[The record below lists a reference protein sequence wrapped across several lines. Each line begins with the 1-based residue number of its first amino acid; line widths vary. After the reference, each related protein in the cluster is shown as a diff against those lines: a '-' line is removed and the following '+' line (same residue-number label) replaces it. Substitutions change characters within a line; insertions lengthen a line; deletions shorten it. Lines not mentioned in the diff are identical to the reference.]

1 MMAENVPSV
10 GYKTFYIQP
19 SSRQATKTEKHF
31 QKEVT
36 NQYYRI
42 TFSNGG
48 ISSIYDKELGRELID
63 SMKFKAG
70 EVFTLNSIGNGAGEF
85 SDIQTT
91 DMAGYDKTGNYATK
105 WEVEEDGAVFTTY
118 KFRQPIRYAV
128 VEQHVKLYH
137 QQKRID
143 FETELLNWEGVLYR
157 EFRMAIPLK
166 MSDGQVAYEVPF
178 GVVNVGKDEMAGAA
192 GERYTTPCKN
202 IHPRGIM
209 NWISS
214 SNADFGVT
222 LSSSVAVADW
232 IDPTDHPIANQI
244 LQPILMASRKSCHGE
259 GNEYL
264 QTGNH
269 AFRFS
274 LTSHQPGWENSA
286 FSGVRSNEML
296 STVIPAHQFENASL
310 PESMSFFRADGRN
323 VVLST
328 LKKAEDNDGTVVR
341 LVDFS
346 GKDQSLKIESFKPF
360 KVAGSTNLI
369 EQDMKPLEM
378 NGSVVKL
385 NLGHHAIETLLLK

>member
-1 MMAENVPSV
+1 
-10 GYKTFYIQP
+10 
-19 SSRQATKTEKHF
+19 
-31 QKEVT
+31 
-36 NQYYRI
+36 
-42 TFSNGG
+42 
-48 ISSIYDKELGRELID
+48 
-63 SMKFKAG
+63 
-70 EVFTLNSIGNGAGEF
+70 
-85 SDIQTT
+85 
-91 DMAGYDKTGNYATK
+91 
-105 WEVEEDGAVFTTY
+105 
-118 KFRQPIRYAV
+118 
-128 VEQHVKLYH
+128 
-137 QQKRID
+137 
-143 FETELLNWEGVLYR
+143 
-157 EFRMAIPLK
+157 MAIPLK

-232 IDPTDHPIANQI
+232 IDPTDHPIATQI